1 MKSKI
6 LSIAIFVMI
15 LTRPIITEKSDTP
28 PPIAEKEANYTQVVT
43 MINYAKE
50 VPKTAYPCTQED
62 IYIMAHLL
70 NGECGNVKNDEWV
83 KYYGSVVLNRI
94 DSTEFPNTLK
104 EVVFQKH
111 PLQYACTV
119 DGNYDREPP
128 QRMFD
133 IAKELLTNGSIIPK
147 NIVFQ
152 AQKRQGSG
160 TWKKCGNNYFCYR

>member
-1 MKSKI
+1 MKKI
-6 LSIAIFVMI
+6 IAITAAFI
-15 LTRPIITEKSDTP
+15 IFNNPIITEKSDTP

-43 MINYAKE
+43 MVNYAKE

-94 DSTEFPNTLK
+94 DSTEFPNTLE

-128 QRMFD
+128 ERMYRL
-133 IAKELLTNGSIIPK
+133 AEQLLRHGSIIPE
-147 NIVFQ
+147 NVVFQ
-152 AQKRQGSG
+152 ATFRQGKI
-160 TWKKCGNNYFCYR
+160 WKKCGVTYFCYQ